1 MQFEKNQ
8 ITFIALPFI
17 LIFFSIIISSFM
29 NFMPVLSPTER
40 ELSRFSYE
48 KLQLIDKQPLQTTKL
63 NSPIKIPDRSQKDIL
78 QLPISGAA
86 FHNEIEAKRISLIL
100 ISDGLKIAIIDGT
113 VVNEGD
119 VINDYRIVKIEKD
132 KILLKDQAGKEW
144 IKIE

>member
-17 LIFFSIIISSFM
+17 LIFFSIVISSLM
-29 NFMPVLSPTER
+29 KIKPVLSPTER

-48 KLQLIDKQPLQTTKL
+48 KLRLIDKQPLQVTKL
-63 NSPIKIPDRSQKDIL
+63 NSPVKMPVHSQKDIL
-78 QLPISGAA
+78 RVPISGAA
-86 FHNEIEAKRISLIL
+86 LHNETEAKRISLIL
-100 ISDGLKIAIIDGT
+100 ISDGLKMAIIDGT

-119 VINDYRIVKIEKD
+119 VINDCRIVKIEKD
-132 KILLKDQAGKEW
+132 KILLKDQAGEEW

>member
-17 LIFFSIIISSFM
+17 LIFFSIIISSLVKFK
-29 NFMPVLSPTER
+29 PVLSPTER

-48 KLQLIDKQPLQTTKL
+48 KLQLIDKQSLQVMKL
-63 NSPIKIPDRSQKDIL
+63 KSPVKMPVPSQKDIL
-78 QLPISGAA
+78 QVPISGTAIY
-86 FHNEIEAKRISLIL
+86 NETEAKKVSLIL
-100 ISDGLKIAIIDGT
+100 IRDGLKMAIIDGT

-119 VINDYRIVKIEKD
+119 VINDCRIVKIEKD
-132 KILLKDQAGKEW
+132 KILLKDQAGEKW

>member
-100 ISDGLKIAIIDGT
+100 ISDGLKMAIIDGT

-132 KILLKDQAGKEW
+132 KILLKDQAGEEW

>member
-17 LIFFSIIISSFM
+17 LIFFSIIISSLVKFK
-29 NFMPVLSPTER
+29 PVLSPTER

-48 KLQLIDKQPLQTTKL
+48 KLQLIDKQPLQVMKL
-63 NSPIKIPDRSQKDIL
+63 NSPIKMPDRSQKDIL
-78 QLPISGAA
+78 RVPISGTEIY
-86 FHNEIEAKRISLIL
+86 NEIEAKKISLIL
-100 ISDGLKIAIIDGT
+100 ISDGMKMAIIDGT

-119 VINDYRIVKIEKD
+119 VINDCRIVKIEKD
-132 KILLKDQAGKEW
+132 KILLKDQAGEEW

>member
-17 LIFFSIIISSFM
+17 LIFFSIVISSLM
-29 NFMPVLSPTER
+29 KIKPVLSPTER

-48 KLQLIDKQPLQTTKL
+48 KLRLIDKQPLQVMKL
-63 NSPIKIPDRSQKDIL
+63 NSPIKMPDRSQKDIL
-78 QLPISGAA
+78 RVPISGATL
-86 FHNEIEAKRISLIL
+86 HNEIEAKKISLIL
-100 ISDGLKIAIIDGT
+100 ISDGLKMAIIDGT

-119 VINDYRIVKIEKD
+119 VINDCRIVKIEKD
-132 KILLKDQAGKEW
+132 KILLKDQAGEEW